1 MLESWSILKQSTP
14 ILILLLLCCSAVFS
28 ASLTYDR
35 ATGNLDGFAVNIA
48 DSPNYP
54 GGYTN
59 ATEVWS
65 KSGFIG
71 RLLYLGEPCTF
82 TFSNIG
88 PVASYTS
95 NNRFYFTLNNDG
107 TPNTGVWREFFLV
120 TRAKGI
126 THGGSQHDFSS
137 INSVIANNSGSFL
150 LNVGAGTELAS
161 VGEVGYDTNRNSGV
175 YTGTNAFRYKYPY
188 SAIWID
194 VTLIRTT
201 SARSSTTRGYYES
214 HIQITTGG
222 GLSQTLYLGGMY
234 NPRSSHTEP
243 NAYAFSIEELYTS
256 AFPFSELENRNSV
269 AASMEVA
276 TIKYVS
282 HVDQAEISIASN
294 AAGTAAAFYF
304 TTSDGLYFPF
314 RVAYDAVTP
323 NLSPVEITPAS
334 NTFTTVSTTVASPV
348 GGSYTANRLEGKI
361 KLFVPVNTN
370 PAEGLYS
377 STIYILVTQID

>member
-1 MLESWSILKQSTP
+1 
-14 ILILLLLCCSAVFS
+14 
-28 ASLTYDR
+28 
-35 ATGNLDGFAVNIA
+35 
-48 DSPNYP
+48 
-54 GGYTN
+54 
-59 ATEVWS
+59 VWS

-137 INSVIANNSGSFL
+137 INSVIANNSGSFI

-222 GLSQTLYLGGMY
+222 GLS
-234 NPRSSHTEP
+234 
-243 NAYAFSIEELYTS
+243 
-256 AFPFSELENRNSV
+256 
-269 AASMEVA
+269 
-276 TIKYVS
+276 
-282 HVDQAEISIASN
+282 
-294 AAGTAAAFYF
+294 
-304 TTSDGLYFPF
+304 
-314 RVAYDAVTP
+314 
-323 NLSPVEITPAS
+323 
-334 NTFTTVSTTVASPV
+334 
-348 GGSYTANRLEGKI
+348 
-361 KLFVPVNTN
+361 
-370 PAEGLYS
+370 
-377 STIYILVTQID
+377 